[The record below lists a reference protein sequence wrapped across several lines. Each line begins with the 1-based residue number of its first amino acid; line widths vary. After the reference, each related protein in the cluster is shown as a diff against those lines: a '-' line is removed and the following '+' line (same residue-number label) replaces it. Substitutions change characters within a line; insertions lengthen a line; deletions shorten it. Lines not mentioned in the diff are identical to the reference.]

1 MKILKELKETK
12 LFLQKIRKKKIKI
25 ALIPTMGFLHEGHL
39 SLIRESIKLNYY
51 SLVTIFVN
59 PTQFNNQ
66 KDFENYPNQLETDIE
81 ILKKNN
87 CNLLYLPCQDELYPN
102 GLIRKKT
109 IFKFRKLLCDN
120 FRPGHFDGVT
130 TVVENF
136 FKILKPDIAF
146 FGEKDFQQLKII
158 EQIVINNKLPIKIH
172 ACSSIRNSNG
182 MSQSSRYKN
191 FTKKQINIFNI
202 ISNILKRNI
211 GLLKIE
217 IKLQTINYLKEE
229 LLNSGV
235 SKIDYLEI
243 REEKTLN
250 LTNKNKNAR
259 LFVAFYIDEIRII
272 DNFLLY

>member
-25 ALIPTMGFLHEGHL
+25 ALIPTMGCIHEGHL

-87 CNLLYLPCQDELYPN
+87 CNLLYLPFQDELYPN